1 MFVIVDNSKTH
12 EECPS
17 DDTHT
22 QKMIEKRE
30 RPCVILAD
38 GALGALASLSSLA
51 ALAALKPTW
60 KVSDLKF
67 FFVCKTELKMNEFS
81 DPT

>member
-1 MFVIVDNSKTH
+1 M
-12 EECPS
+12 
-17 DDTHT
+17 
-22 QKMIEKRE
+22 
-30 RPCVILAD
+30 ILAD
-38 GALGALASLSSLA
+38 GTLGALASLSSLA

-81 DPT
+81 DPYLTPSLGIQFLGNVILPLASF